1 MRRLAG
7 LAVALP
13 VLLPIEEACAHPAF
27 AGATGFYGGLLHPLF
42 VPAHAIA
49 VLSLG
54 LLIGPQMPH
63 LRWSVA
69 LAYAAGL
76 GIGFAAMISAF
87 APQFSA
93 EVLLA
98 VAAIIGALIALARP
112 VPALVGSVLALV
124 VGIALALDSPPGGIS
139 VRDANVILLGTF
151 CGAVILLWAVLEVAG
166 MLRGDWQK
174 LGVRIIGS
182 WVAASA
188 VLVLTWRFAR

>member
-1 MRRLAG
+1 MRRHAG
-7 LAVALP
+7 LALALLA
-13 VLLPIEEACAHPAF
+13 LLPIEEAAAHPPF

-42 VPAHAIA
+42 VPIHALA
-49 VLSLG
+49 VLGLG
-54 LLIGPQMPH
+54 LLIGQQRP
-63 LRWSVA
+63 RWRWPVPV
-69 LAYAAGL
+69 AYAAGL
-76 GIGFAAMISAF
+76 GTGFAAMISAF
-87 APQFSA
+87 APRFSA

-182 WVAASA
+182 WIAASA